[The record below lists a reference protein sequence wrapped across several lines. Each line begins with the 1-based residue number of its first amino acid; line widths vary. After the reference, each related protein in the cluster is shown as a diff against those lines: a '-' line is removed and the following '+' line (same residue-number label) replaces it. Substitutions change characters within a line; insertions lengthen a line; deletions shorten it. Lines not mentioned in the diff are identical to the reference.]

1 MRITKSIGIF
11 VVAAMPNIAIGQDSV
26 IGSLTIAPP
35 TVSCPGSSVT
45 QPPCTTEGE
54 IDVTSSSETIVYN
67 SQIRKYFVS
76 GEYAGT
82 YDGHLT
88 TPVNVNGNYVDID
101 GLFDFNAGGRFEQ
114 DVPDLPSQY
123 GDVVKYSR
131 FDVNG
136 ASIRSVAGQL
146 ETPVLGAS
154 GIGRFMEV
162 VRGAPVSNGQVAT
175 QGYYSSFRNNGLSF
189 GLLGGYGQFANGA
202 FTFVQS
208 SQIETTR
215 LNHEGLMTPRISVS
229 QGINMNGSV
238 LSNLA
243 DGVAPQ
249 DAVTRRQ
256 LDAALATLGS
266 DTPAL
271 AMEAAARTQ
280 ADAALTSAIVSESAT
295 RALND
300 AALSDAIG
308 NETMARAQADNALAT
323 AIDAESA
330 TRAVADNAL
339 STAIGNETAARM
351 QTDTALST
359 AIGIETTSR
368 NQANT
373 QINQRIDNERDAR
386 EALTEAVTSETNAR
400 MTADVQLGSRID
412 AISDRMDGFENRLD
426 RVEAHVSSSTAVA
439 VAMGGA
445 TFLPDMKFNMTA
457 NVATYGGAHAGAMQ
471 VGAIIN
477 PHVAVNAGVATG
489 FNKRGKTAARAGF
502 TIGW

>member
-1 MRITKSIGIF
+1 
-11 VVAAMPNIAIGQDSV
+11 
-26 IGSLTIAPP
+26 
-35 TVSCPGSSVT
+35 
-45 QPPCTTEGE
+45 
-54 IDVTSSSETIVYN
+54 
-67 SQIRKYFVS
+67 
-76 GEYAGT
+76 
-82 YDGHLT
+82 
-88 TPVNVNGNYVDID
+88 
-101 GLFDFNAGGRFEQ
+101 
-114 DVPDLPSQY
+114 
-123 GDVVKYSR
+123 
-131 FDVNG
+131 
-136 ASIRSVAGQL
+136 
-146 ETPVLGAS
+146 
-154 GIGRFMEV
+154 
-162 VRGAPVSNGQVAT
+162 
-175 QGYYSSFRNNGLSF
+175 
-189 GLLGGYGQFANGA
+189 
-202 FTFVQS
+202 
-208 SQIETTR
+208 
-215 LNHEGLMTPRISVS
+215 MTPRISVS